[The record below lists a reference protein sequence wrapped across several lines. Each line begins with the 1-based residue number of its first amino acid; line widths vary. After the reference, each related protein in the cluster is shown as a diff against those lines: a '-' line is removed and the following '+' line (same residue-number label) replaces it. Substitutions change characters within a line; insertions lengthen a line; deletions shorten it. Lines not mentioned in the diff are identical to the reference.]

1 MTNKSRRR
9 NNNRRSSK
17 RSRRLRKRGNSSGN
31 VAIMRSNI
39 VDDRVITRLKY
50 ATLIQSSGS
59 PFSEYVFTG
68 NGLYDPDVTSTG
80 SQPAGYDEWSLFYSR
95 YRGLGCSISV
105 KFINNSATIGTYVSI
120 LATPVSTGVTT
131 VTDAICQPYCVWG
144 RVGAET
150 GNNVLSLR
158 MNMSSGKIFGQ
169 NIEYDDLFAAATSA
183 NPSRL
188 WYFIINCSTA
198 DATTNLDMEYVV
210 VLNYRVKF
218 WSRISL
224 DRSTLSVTPAKHV
237 VKQTTVTQHT
247 NIKPL
252 PRVQED
258 EDEKL
263 SDDFELRVSCTG

>member
-1 MTNKSRRR
+1 MKNKSSKV
-9 NNNRRSSK
+9 NRK
-17 RSRRLRKRGNSSGN
+17 RGKRGNRRLRKRRNNSSGN
-31 VAIMRSNI
+31 VAVMRSAI

-95 YRGLGCSISV
+95 YRGLGASITV
-105 KFINNSATIGTYVSI
+105 KFINNSATIGTYVSV
-120 LATPVSTGVTT
+120 LATPVSTGVST
-131 VTDAICQPYCVWG
+131 VTDAACQPYCVWG

-150 GNNVLSLR
+150 GNNVLTLKMS
-158 MNMSSGKIFGQ
+158 MSSGKIFGQ
-169 NIEYDDLFAAATSA
+169 NIQYDDLFAAATSA

-188 WYFIINCSTA
+188 WYYIINCSTA

-210 VLNYRVKF
+210 VINYSVKF

-224 DRSTLSVTPAKHV
+224 DRSTSMSKAKHKV
-237 VKQTTVTQHT
+237 LSTTTTKHT
-247 NIKPL
+247 NLRQL
-252 PRVQED
+252 PSIQED
-258 EDEKL
+258 EDEK
-263 SDDFELRVSCTG
+263 SSEFELHVSCTS